1 MQLRLCLRPKAG
13 LANRRVFFI
22 LGRGGIFVSLNDFV
36 LGKIS
41 LNQYAHRLVQNG
53 ASFHVHY
60 WGVMPKHYD
69 NLPHKH
75 SFFEVCFVIDGEGEY
90 VDNDF
95 TYSLQKNTMFCS
107 RPDVLHQVKSEN
119 GLFLLY
125 VAFELIESESS
136 EEWINIMEEARQRSK
151 VVIDVKEDTTAAQIW
166 KFLLT
171 QAAKPEQAFGEKI
184 LTNLAYSLILSLLQ
198 IFIPYSYNNQHEVS
212 SEQPSLL
219 LSQAKLY
226 IQDNLSQPLK
236 LTDAAGHLHIS
247 GRHLSRV
254 FVTELGVSYSE
265 FVQNERIQ
273 RAVTL
278 LKTTDLSIKD
288 IAEETGFKTV
298 HYFTRVFTSV
308 VGSSPG
314 RFRSLYT
321 NSETTTFSDN

>member
-1 MQLRLCLRPKAG
+1 M
-13 LANRRVFFI
+13 N
-22 LGRGGIFVSLNDFV
+22 LNDLV

-41 LNQYAHRLVQNG
+41 LNQYVHRLVQNG

-60 WGVMPKHYD
+60 WGVIPKHYD

-90 VDNDF
+90 IDNDF

-107 RPDVLHQVKSEN
+107 RPDVLHQIKSEN

-136 EEWINIMEEARQRSK
+136 EEWIDIMQEARQRSK

-166 KFLLT
+166 RFLLT
-171 QAAKPEQAFGEKI
+171 QAAKPEQAFCEKI

-198 IFIPYSYNNQHEVS
+198 IFIPYSHNNQHEVS
-212 SEQPSLL
+212 PEQPSLL

-236 LTDAAGHLHIS
+236 LTDAASHLHIS

-254 FVTELGVSYSE
+254 FVSELGVSYSE

-278 LKTTDLSIKD
+278 LKTTGLSIKD

-298 HYFTRVFTSV
+298 HYFTRVFTSA